1 MGSFMTRDDK
11 SSAVEPHHRS
21 IEALYR
27 SEWGR
32 VVATLIRLVGDFDIA
47 EDAAAQAFE
56 AAVEQW
62 AQSGI
67 PEHPRAWLIQAGRNR
82 AIDRIRRT
90 RRLEQKLEELTH
102 VSESSVPELTDPDT
116 IPDDR
121 LRLLFTCCHPAL
133 ALDARI
139 ALTLRTLCGLETDE
153 IARAFLVPPATMAQR
168 LVRAKR
174 KIADAKIPYVVP
186 ATSEVAERLEAVLT
200 VIYLV
205 FTEGYAATRGETLVR
220 TALCADAIHLG
231 RMTRQLMM
239 PEPPAEVTGLLALM
253 LLHDSR
259 RETRLDEA
267 GDVVLLEDQ
276 DRTRWN
282 RGQIDEALSLVEEA
296 LAHEPGPFVVQAAI
310 AAEHCRAARAKDTNW
325 ARIVRL
331 YDVLLGIQPSPV
343 VSLNR
348 AVAVAMAEGPAAGL
362 VLVDALAQDDS
373 LSLDG
378 YHLLHAA
385 RADLLRRLGAV
396 DEAASAYR
404 RALELVGN
412 ESERR
417 FLERRLRELGGP
429 SR

>member
-1 MGSFMTRDDK
+1 MVQRT
-11 SSAVEPHHRS
+11 SSALGGHHKAV
-21 IEALYR
+21 EALYR
-27 SEWGR
+27 NEWGR
-32 VVATLIRLVGDFDIA
+32 VVATLIRLLGDFDLA
-47 EDAAAQAFE
+47 EEAASQAFE
-56 AAVEQW
+56 AALEQW
-62 AQSGI
+62 AESGI

-82 AIDRIRRT
+82 AIDRIRRA
-90 RRLEQKLEELTH
+90 RRLEQKVEELAYQTE
-102 VSESSVPELTDPDT
+102 VFASELDDPDT

-121 LRLLFTCCHPAL
+121 LRLVFTCCHPAL
-133 ALDARI
+133 APEARV

-186 ATSEVAERLEAVLT
+186 AMSEIAERLETVLT

-205 FTEGYAATRGETLVR
+205 FTEGYAATRGESLVR
-220 TALCADAIHLG
+220 AALSADAIHLG
-231 RMTRQLMM
+231 RMLRHLMM

-259 RETRLDEA
+259 RETRLDED
-267 GDVVLLEDQ
+267 GDVILLEDQ
-276 DRTRWN
+276 DRTRWS
-282 RGQIDEALSLVEEA
+282 RAQIEEALPLVDEALRA
-296 LAHEPGPFVVQAAI
+296 GPGPLGLQAAI
-310 AAEHCRAARAKDTNW
+310 AAEHCRATRAEDTSW

-331 YDVLLGIQPSPV
+331 YDALLGIQPSPI

-348 AVAVAMAEGPAAGL
+348 AVAVAMSEGPAAGL
-362 VLVDALAQDDS
+362 ALVDALAEDG
-373 LSLDG
+373 SLDG

-385 RADLLRRLGAV
+385 RADLLRRLGTI
-396 DEAASAYR
+396 DEAVRAYR

-417 FLERRLRELGGP
+417 FLGRRLRELGATP
-429 SR
+429 R

>member
-1 MGSFMTRDDK
+1 MFHGA
-11 SSAVEPHHRS
+11 SSAVEGHYRAV
-21 IEALYR
+21 EAIYR

-32 VVATLIRLVGDFDIA
+32 VVATLIRLVGDFDLA

-56 AAVEQW
+56 AALEQW
-62 AQSGI
+62 AESGI
-67 PEHPRAWLIQAGRNR
+67 PEHPRAWLIQAGQNR
-82 AIDRIRRT
+82 AIDRIRRD
-90 RRLEQKLEELTH
+90 RRHEQKVEQLAR
-102 VSESSVPELTDPDT
+102 ESATSSGEPADPDT

-121 LRLLFTCCHPAL
+121 LRLIFTCCHPSL
-133 ALDARI
+133 ALDARV
-139 ALTLRTLCGLETDE
+139 ALTLRTLCGLETEE

-186 ATSEVAERLEAVLT
+186 ATSEIAERLEAALT

-205 FTEGYAATRGETLVR
+205 FTEGYAATRGESLVR
-220 TALCADAIHLG
+220 TNLCADAIHLG
-231 RMTRQLMM
+231 RMLRQLMV
-239 PEPPAEVTGLLALM
+239 PKPPAEVTGLLALM

-282 RGQIDEALSLVEEA
+282 RRQIDEALPLVDEA
-296 LAHEPGPFVVQAAI
+296 LAAEPGAFALQAAI
-310 AAEHCRAARAKDTNW
+310 AAEHCRAARPEDTNW

-331 YDVLLGIQPSPV
+331 YDLLLGIQPSHV
-343 VSLNR
+343 VMLNR
-348 AVAVAMAEGPAAGL
+348 AVAVAMTEGPAAGL
-362 VLVDALAQDDS
+362 ALVDALEKDGA
-373 LSLDG
+373 LDG

-385 RADLLRRLGAV
+385 RADLLRRIGAKQ
-396 DEAASAYR
+396 EAARSYR

-417 FLERRLRELGGP
+417 FLERRLRELGASP
-429 SR
+429 